1 MYKRILAASLAILL
15 MFATIGCTPS
25 KPSQT
30 DGASSDGSTQPAGT
44 EQAGS
49 VDVNV
54 GIDPTTDG
62 GLYGKVDY
70 SQQEQLSYTYA
81 GVGMSTEVQDFS
93 QCDAIMCTIE
103 DKFNFRFAEAT
114 NLTWDNWDET
124 MRIWINSGDMPDV
137 MFYNVNYAD
146 LSNYVDQGLIREIP
160 MENFAQDY
168 PMLNNVLEKTEI
180 SNQFVERFGGLYILP
195 RVVYRDPPTDPLV
208 GHAMFIMRKD
218 WLEALGFEI
227 KDRYT
232 PSELIDFCSQVAT
245 ATDLPGAIPGQTFG
259 IDSTH
264 LNYLCQIFILPYNP
278 YYDTFYYDEEKGE
291 YVWGTADPSTLEGL
305 RVMQEAW
312 KKGVLHKEFYIST
325 NRNPSSNLAS
335 GLAAAV
341 FDCGTGMCAFGT
353 YNQFVSV
360 EGNDGENLHYAASV
374 ADDGI
379 AYNSETTNYW
389 GGTIFS
395 PTLSD
400 EKLTRFLQMLDWLS
414 SDPGQY
420 LLRLGIYGQDWGY
433 DDEGNLEILRPKNES
448 GSWPSINSEY
458 QSLGNF
464 LECMT
469 VCTDGFSLE
478 DPALPEEIRD
488 AVNTSFAIKAE
499 GQIRPIDWDLQ
510 LFSGTYY
517 DKFVSSMQ
525 YGDELSALVVADGDL
540 EANFNAWVEANR
552 PVVQNVLDELNSS
565 ITK

>member
-291 YVWGTADPSTLEGL
+291 YVWGAADPSTLEGL
-305 RVMQEAW
+305 RVM
-312 KKGVLHKEFYIST
+312 
-325 NRNPSSNLAS
+325 
-335 GLAAAV
+335 
-341 FDCGTGMCAFGT
+341 
-353 YNQFVSV
+353 
-360 EGNDGENLHYAASV
+360 
-374 ADDGI
+374 
-379 AYNSETTNYW
+379 
-389 GGTIFS
+389 
-395 PTLSD
+395 
-400 EKLTRFLQMLDWLS
+400 
-414 SDPGQY
+414 
-420 LLRLGIYGQDWGY
+420 
-433 DDEGNLEILRPKNES
+433 
-448 GSWPSINSEY
+448 
-458 QSLGNF
+458 
-464 LECMT
+464 
-469 VCTDGFSLE
+469 
-478 DPALPEEIRD
+478 
-488 AVNTSFAIKAE
+488 
-499 GQIRPIDWDLQ
+499 
-510 LFSGTYY
+510 
-517 DKFVSSMQ
+517 
-525 YGDELSALVVADGDL
+525 
-540 EANFNAWVEANR
+540 
-552 PVVQNVLDELNSS
+552 
-565 ITK
+565 